1 MDYNV
6 FMRRQLAQDWQMNTL
21 MLEQIYCNL
30 DGREY
35 DSEDLEYTG
44 EQLVDRALQQA
55 ADYYD
60 VTGHPDDVRREI
72 GEMLGMA
79 APVSGAD

>member
-6 FMRRQLAQDWQMNTL
+6 FMRRQLAQDRQMNTL

-30 DGREY
+30 DGRAY
-35 DSEDLEYTG
+35 DSDDLEYTG

-60 VTGHPDDVRREI
+60 VTGTRDHVRREI

-79 APVSGAD
+79 APAPGAD

>member
-6 FMRRQLAQDWQMNTL
+6 FMRRQLAQDQRMNTI
-21 MLEQIYCNL
+21 MLEQIYRNL
-30 DGREY
+30 DGQAY
-35 DSEDLEYTG
+35 DSDDLEYTA
-44 EQLVDRALQQA
+44 EQLTDRAMTQA

-60 VTGHPDDVRREI
+60 VTGPRDDVRREI
-72 GEMLGMA
+72 GAMLSGA

>member
-6 FMRRQLAQDWQMNTL
+6 FMRRQLAQDRRMNTL

-30 DGREY
+30 DGRAY
-35 DSEDLEYTG
+35 DSDDLEYTG

-55 ADYYD
+55 GDYYD
-60 VTGHPDDVRREI
+60 VTGPPDNVRREI

-79 APVSGAD
+79 APAGG